1 MKRLVTLLLAA
12 GLVFSA
18 TTAAQAIDF
27 KASGQWLMGF
37 SAGDGNLVE
46 KHGLAGN
53 RNKLNSDDKFTAAQR
68 LRLKLEAVAS
78 ENLSGTVQFEIGDTT
93 WGQSGHSGALGA
105 DDTCIEV
112 KHAYLDWA
120 LPDAPLK
127 VRMGI
132 QPILLPNAAGGSAV
146 LDDDMAAVVASYEF
160 NENVTATLMWG
171 RPFNDNYTGN
181 KDLNNR
187 NANYMDNIDLIAL
200 SVPMTFDGFKVTPW
214 VMYGII
220 GENALK
226 AKNSDGDY
234 VGSKSMFAL
243 ADPTLLSSGQRLH
256 LTGGYGSAFW
266 GGLAAHITAADPL
279 NIEFDFNYGYVQNM
293 GNYDA
298 YKADGTYRR
307 GELRS
312 EGFLLK
318 ALVEYKMDWG
328 TPGIFGWY
336 ASGDDGDPTNGSER
350 MPTVSACGNFTSF
363 MGDGNF
369 GWSSSGSLY
378 DRELSYAGTWGVGLQ
393 VKDMSFVENLKHTFR
408 VAYWG
413 GTNDPSAAKYFA
425 NSIGFLGTS
434 GISYDGNNY
443 YGQTAPE
450 LYLTKTDS
458 ILEFNLVNN
467 YKMYENFDIN
477 FELGYM
483 VNFIDSDTWKKSW
496 AGRNYQHGF
505 DKSDAW
511 KAQLIF
517 AYQF

>member
-37 SAGDGNLVE
+37 SAGDGNLVSKYGE
-46 KHGLAGN
+46 RGN
-53 RNKLNSDDKFTAAQR
+53 KSKLNSNDKFTAAQR

-120 LPDAPLK
+120 IPDTALK

-160 NENVTATLMWG
+160 NENVSATLMWG
-171 RPFNDNYTGN
+171 RPYNDNYGSNETV
-181 KDLNNR
+181 KHQ
-187 NANYMDNIDLIAL
+187 NYLDNVDLIAL
-200 SVPMTFDGFKVTPW
+200 SVPMSFDGFKVTPW
-214 VMYGII
+214 IMYGMI
-220 GENALK
+220 GKNALL
-226 AKNSDGDY
+226 AKDSDRKYNGPD
-234 VGSKSMFAL
+234 SLFAL
-243 ADPTLLSSGQRLH
+243 ANPAYVNNLH
-256 LTGGYGSAFW
+256 LTKAYGSAFW

-279 NIEFDFNYGYVQNM
+279 NIEFDFNYGYVENM

-298 YKADGTYRR
+298 YKSDGTVRR

-350 MPTVSACGNFTSF
+350 MPSVSACGNFTSF
-363 MGDGNF
+363 MGDGNL
-369 GWSSSGSLY
+369 GWSSSDALY

-393 VKDMSFVENLKHTFR
+393 VKDMSFLENLTHTFR

-413 GTNDPSAAKYFA
+413 GTNDPSAVKYFDE
-425 NSIGFLGTS
+425 SIGFLG
-434 GISYDGNNY
+434 NNK
-443 YGQTAPE
+443 YGQTVPE

-483 VNFIDSDTWKKSW
+483 VNFIDNDTWKH
-496 AGRNYQHGF
+496 ANTGRNDSF
-505 DKSDAW
+505 DKREAW
-511 KAQLIF
+511 KAQLIV
-517 AYQF
+517 AYQFYATPYS

>member
-37 SAGDGNLVE
+37 SAGDGNLVG
-46 KHGLAGN
+46 KHGVRGD
-53 RNKLNSDDKFTAAQR
+53 RHKLNSDDKFTAAQR
-68 LRLKLEAVAS
+68 LRLKMEAVAS

-93 WGQSGHSGALGA
+93 WGQAKNSGALGA

-120 LPDAPLK
+120 LPDTDLK

-160 NENVTATLMWG
+160 NENVSATLMWG
-171 RPFNDNYTGN
+171 RPYNDNYRGN
-181 KDLNNR
+181 ANGR
-187 NANYMDNIDLIAL
+187 NANFKDNIDLIAL
-200 SVPMTFDGFKVTPW
+200 SVPMSFDGFKVTPW
-214 VMYGII
+214 IMYGLI
-220 GENALK
+220 GKNAVR
-226 AKNSDGDY
+226 ATDSDGNY
-234 VGSKSMFAL
+234 VGPSYMFAL
-243 ADPTLLSSGQRLH
+243 ADPTLALNKH
-256 LTGGYGSAFW
+256 LKKGWGSAFW

-279 NIEFDFNYGYVQNM
+279 NIEFDFNYGYVENM

-298 YKADGTYRR
+298 YKWDGSHRR

-350 MPTVSACGNFTSF
+350 MPSVSPCGNFTSF

-378 DRELSYAGTWGVGLQ
+378 DRELAYAGTWGVGLQ
-393 VKDMSFVENLKHTFR
+393 VKDMSFLENLTHTFR

-413 GTNDPSAAKYFA
+413 GTNDPSAAKYFQ
-425 NSIGFLGTS
+425 NSIGFLGDTS
-434 GISYDGNNY
+434 E
-443 YGQTAPE
+443 GQTVPE

-483 VNFIDSDTWKKSW
+483 VNFIDNDTWKHSM
-496 AGRNYQHGF
+496 AGRNYSF
-505 DKSDAW
+505 DKRDAW

>member
-46 KHGLAGN
+46 KHGYAGN

-171 RPFNDNYTGN
+171 RPYNDNYKGN
-181 KDLNNR
+181 SDRKLRD
-187 NANYMDNIDLIAL
+187 ANYMDNIDLIAL

-214 VMYGII
+214 IMYGFI

-226 AKNSDGDY
+226 TTDSDGSY
-234 VGSKSMFAL
+234 LYSL
-243 ADPTLLSSGQRLH
+243 ANPRLANGLH
-256 LTGGYGSAFW
+256 MTTGYGSAFW

-279 NIEFDFNYGYVQNM
+279 NIEFDFNYGYVENM
-293 GNYDA
+293 GNFDA
-298 YKADGTYRR
+298 YKSDGSVRR

-350 MPTVSACGNFTSF
+350 MPSVSPCGNFTSF

-369 GWSSSGSLY
+369 GWSSSGALY

-393 VKDMSFVENLKHTFR
+393 IKDMSFLENLTHTFR

-413 GTNDPSAAKYFA
+413 GTNDPSMAKYFTD
-425 NSIGFLGTS
+425 SIGFLGQ
-434 GISYDGNNY
+434 NNGYTYNSTDY
-443 YGQTAPE
+443 YGQTVPE

-483 VNFIDSDTWKKSW
+483 VNFIDNDTWKKSGT
-496 AGRNYQHGF
+496 GRAYQHGF
-505 DKSDAW
+505 DRRDAW

>member
-46 KHGLAGN
+46 KHGYAGN
-53 RNKLNSDDKFTAAQR
+53 RHKLNSEDKFSAAQR

-93 WGQSGHSGALGA
+93 WGQSGASGALGA

-171 RPFNDNYTGN
+171 RPFNDNYKGN
-181 KDLNNR
+181 SDRALR
-187 NANYMDNIDLIAL
+187 DANYMDNIDLIAL

-214 VMYGII
+214 IMYGII

-226 AKNSDGDY
+226 PDY
-234 VGSKSMFAL
+234 KSKSTPDSLFAL
-243 ADPTLLSSGQRLH
+243 AYPNVANGLH
-256 LTGGYGSAFW
+256 LTTGYGSAFW
-266 GGLAAHITAADPL
+266 GGLAAQISAADPL
-279 NIEFDFNYGYVQNM
+279 NIEFDFNYGYVENM

-298 YKADGTYRR
+298 YKSDLSHRR

-350 MPTVSACGNFTSF
+350 MPSVSACGNMTSF
-363 MGDGNF
+363 MGDGNL
-369 GWSSSGSLY
+369 GWSSSGALY
-378 DRELSYAGTWGVGLQ
+378 DRELNYAGTWGVGLQ
-393 VKDMSFVENLKHTFR
+393 IKDMSFLENLKHTFR

-413 GTNDPSAAKYFA
+413 GTNDPSMAKYFTD
-425 NSIGFLGTS
+425 SIGFLGQ
-434 GISYDGNNY
+434 NNGYPYEGATY
-443 YGQTAPE
+443 YGQTVPE

-483 VNFIDSDTWKKSW
+483 VNFIDNDTWKKS
-496 AGRNYQHGF
+496 ATGRAYQHGF
-505 DKSDAW
+505 DKCDAW
-511 KAQLIF
+511 KAQLVF

>member
-46 KHGLAGN
+46 KHGYAGH
-53 RNKLNSDDKFTAAQR
+53 RDKFNSNDKFTAAQR

-93 WGQSGHSGALGA
+93 WGQSGASGALGA

-120 LPDAPLK
+120 LPDTDLK

-132 QPILLPNAAGGSAV
+132 QPILLPNVAGGSAV
-146 LDDDMAAVVASYEF
+146 LDDDMAAVVASYQF
-160 NENVTATLMWG
+160 NENVGLSFMWG
-171 RPFNDNYTGN
+171 RPVNDNYKGN
-181 KDLNNR
+181 ADLDNR
-187 NANYMDNIDLIAL
+187 NANYMDNIDLFML
-200 SVPMTFDGFKVTPW
+200 SMPMSFDGFKVTPW
-214 VMYGII
+214 IMYGMI

-226 AKNSDGDY
+226 TNNGRNGAYGVENL
-234 VGSKSMFAL
+234 FAL
-243 ADPTLLSSGQRLH
+243 SNPTLLDKGQNLH
-256 LTGGYGSAFW
+256 LTAGYGSAFW
-266 GGLAAHITAADPL
+266 GGLAAQITAADPL

-298 YKADGTYRR
+298 YKSDGTHRR

-350 MPTVSACGNFTSF
+350 MPSVSPTGNFTSF

-393 VKDMSFVENLKHTFR
+393 IKDMSFLENLTHTFR

-413 GTNDPSAAKYFA
+413 GTNDPSAAKYFD
-425 NSIGFLGTS
+425 SSLGFLGS
-434 GISYDGNNY
+434 DFVKGNSYAY
-443 YGQTAPE
+443 AGQAAPE

-483 VNFIDSDTWKKSW
+483 VNFIDGDTWKKSRS
-496 AGRNYQHGF
+496 GRGYQQGF
-505 DKSDAW
+505 DKTDAW